1 MKKLNY
7 LIAILLM
14 VPLMTSCWKK
24 PTPVKFVRPVTL
36 IEVTSLSSYDKDF
49 VGVVSAEQY
58 TNFAFRVGGLITKTY
73 VTEGAFVK
81 KGQLMAELDPSDFLL
96 QLESDKAQLVTTK
109 SILDRNARLLDKQA
123 ISTQDYEIAQS
134 NYLKAKSAYE
144 YTENQLE
151 YTKLRAPFSGSIEK
165 KFVENYQK
173 IQPGEPIFK
182 LINPEVLEIKFTL
195 PESDV
200 NILRAE
206 NKIDYFV
213 EFDNLRGQLFTAQLR
228 DAVDASVDGAGIP
241 VTLSITDKRF
251 DPRTN
256 NVKAGFAC
264 KVKVLVDNQA
274 FVKSFCKIPLT
285 AIFADPEL
293 RNRSFV
299 WVYDSESSTVSRRMI
314 TNAGLLGNED
324 VVISSGLEPGDR
336 VVVAG
341 VHQIV
346 DGQKVTVHNK

>member
-1 MKKLNY
+1 MKKINY
-7 LIAILLM
+7 LIAISLL
-14 VPLMTSCWKK
+14 VSLTTSCWKK
-24 PTPVKFVRPVTL
+24 SEPAKFIRPVTL
-36 IEVTSLSSYDKDF
+36 SDVTSLSSYDKDF

-58 TNFAFRVGGLITKTY
+58 TNFAFRVGGLINKTY

-81 KGQLMAELDPSDFLL
+81 KGQLMAELDPSDFVL

-109 SILDRNARLLDKQA
+109 SILDRNARLLEKQA

-144 YTENQLE
+144 YTKNQLE

-173 IQPGEPIFK
+173 VQPGEPIYK
-182 LINPEVLEIKFTL
+182 LINPDVLEIKFTL

-213 EFDNLRGQLFTAQLR
+213 EFDNLRGKLFSAKLK

-241 VTLSITDKRF
+241 VTLSITDKSF
-251 DPRTN
+251 NPQTN

-264 KVKVLVDNQA
+264 KVKVLIDNQS

-285 AIFADPEL
+285 AIFTDAQQQGK
-293 RNRSFV
+293 SFV
-299 WVYDSESSTVSRRMI
+299 WIYEPKSSTVSRREI

-324 VVISSGLEPGDR
+324 VVISSGLVAGDR
-336 VVVAG
+336 IVVAG
-341 VHQIV
+341 VYQIV
-346 DGQKVTVHNK
+346 QGQKVTVLNK

>member
-1 MKKLNY
+1 MRKLNY
-7 LIAILLM
+7 LIAISLL
-14 VPLMTSCWKK
+14 VAFTTSCWKK
-24 PTPVKFVRPVTL
+24 TEPVKFTRPVSL
-36 IEVTSLSSYDKDF
+36 AQVTSLSSYDKDF

-58 TNFAFRVGGLITKTY
+58 TNFAFRVGGLINKTY

-96 QLESDKAQLVTTK
+96 QLESDKAQLVTSK
-109 SILDRNARLLDKQA
+109 SILDRNARLLAKQA

-144 YTENQLE
+144 YTQNQVE
-151 YTKLRAPFSGSIEK
+151 YTKLRAPFSGSVEK

-173 IQPGEPIFK
+173 IQPGEPIYK
-182 LINPEVLEIKFTL
+182 LINPDVLEIKFTL

-200 NILRAE
+200 NVLRAE

-213 EFDNLRGQLFTAQLR
+213 EFDNIRGKLFTARLK

-241 VTLSITDKRF
+241 VTLSITDKSF
-251 DPRTN
+251 NPQTN

-264 KVKVLVDNQA
+264 KVKVLIDNQS
-274 FVKSFCKIPLT
+274 FVKNFCKIPLT
-285 AIFADPEL
+285 AIFTDQQHQGK
-293 RNRSFV
+293 SFV
-299 WVYDSESSTVSRRMI
+299 WVYDSKSSTVSRREI

-324 VVISSGLEPGDR
+324 VVISSGLEPGEH

-341 VHQIV
+341 VYQIV
-346 DGQKVTVHNK
+346 DGQKVAVPTK